1 MVPVVG
7 VVIPEECE
15 TVIKIPFW
23 IVFRTV
29 GNETLC
35 VHYNRNGKL
44 ISTSSPMWSSSELIK
59 SEIINISAKSTA
71 ETGLKSEQEIAGKI
85 DEDVN
90 IKI

>member
-1 MVPVVG
+1 MVYS
-7 VVIPEECE
+7 
-15 TVIKIPFW
+15 
-23 IVFRTV
+23 
-29 GNETLC
+29 

-71 ETGLKSEQEIAGKI
+71 ETGPKSEQEIAGKI